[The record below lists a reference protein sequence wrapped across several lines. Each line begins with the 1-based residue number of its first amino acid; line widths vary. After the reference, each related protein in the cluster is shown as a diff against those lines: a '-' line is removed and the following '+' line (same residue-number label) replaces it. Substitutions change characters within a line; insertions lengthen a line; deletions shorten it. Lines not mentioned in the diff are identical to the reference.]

1 MFVGADVF
9 PYTPSHSTGEFAM
22 HAASAAVRILADTTA
37 GLPAEFVRAH
47 PLEVV
52 PQVIL
57 FGEESLLEEK
67 QISYPDFVRRLK
79 AASELPKTAAP
90 PPGEYV
96 QAFGREIERARC
108 LLVVAPSGD
117 VSGTV
122 RSALTAREESFPT
135 ADIRVLDT
143 RAVGGN
149 LATMVQLAVGWAEQG
164 AGPEDILARLQAM
177 IPRGRT
183 YFLVTT
189 LEYLRRGGRIGG
201 ASALVGGALQIKPI
215 LELKDGRVDV
225 LEKVRTE
232 AKALERLKELVER
245 DCPRGPEG
253 HLCVMHADDLQA
265 AEALALDLRAR
276 LGLAAIPI
284 YTLGAAIT
292 THAGPGALGVGFF
305 AAS

>member
-1 MFVGADVF
+1 M
-9 PYTPSHSTGEFAM
+9 PETL
-22 HAASAAVRILADTTA
+22 AAVRILADTTA
-37 GLPAEFVRAH
+37 GLPAAFVQAH

-67 QISYPDFVRRLK
+67 QISYPEFVRRLK
-79 AASELPKTAAP
+79 ASSELPKTAAP

-96 QAFGREIERARC
+96 KAFGREVERARC

-122 RSALTAREESFPT
+122 RSALTARESFPA

-143 RAVGGN
+143 RSVGGN
-149 LATMVQLAVGWAEQG
+149 LATMVQLAVGWAEEG
-164 AGPEDILARLQAM
+164 AGPEDIQARLQAM

-183 YFLVTT
+183 YFLVST

-215 LELKDGRVDV
+215 LELKDGHVDV

-232 AKALERLKELVER
+232 HKALERLKELVER
-245 DCPRGPEG
+245 DCPRSPEA
-253 HLCVMHADDLQA
+253 HLCVMHADDLPA
-265 AEALALDLRAR
+265 AEALASDLRAR

-305 AAS
+305 AAA

>member
-1 MFVGADVF
+1 MAQALA
-9 PYTPSHSTGEFAM
+9 P
-22 HAASAAVRILADTTA
+22 VRILADTTA
-37 GLPAEFVRAH
+37 GLPPEFLQAH
-47 PLEVV
+47 PIEVV

-57 FGEESLLEEK
+57 FGEESLLEEVG
-67 QISYPDFVRRLK
+67 ISYPEFVRRLK
-79 AASELPKTAAP
+79 GASELPKTAAP

-96 QAFGREIERARC
+96 KAFGRELGRAKC
-108 LLVVAPSGD
+108 LIVVAPSVD

-122 RSALTAREESFPT
+122 RSALTAKEGSFPS

-143 RAVGGN
+143 RTVGGN
-149 LATMVQLAVGWAEQG
+149 QATMVQLAVGWAEQG
-164 AGPEDILARLQAM
+164 MAPDEILARLQAM

-183 YFLVTT
+183 YFLVST

-215 LELKDGRVDV
+215 LEIKDGHVEV

-232 AKALERLKELVER
+232 NRAIERLKELVER
-245 DCPRGPEG
+245 DCPRSAEG
-253 HLCVMHADDLQA
+253 HLCVMHAADREG
-265 AEALALDLRAR
+265 AEALASDLCRR
-276 LGLAAIPI
+276 LGLSSIPI

-305 AAS
+305 TAG

>member
-1 MFVGADVF
+1 M
-9 PYTPSHSTGEFAM
+9 
-22 HAASAAVRILADTTA
+22 ASRIVPVRILADTTA
-37 GLPAEFVRAH
+37 GLPQEFLRAH
-47 PLEVV
+47 PIEVV

-57 FGEESLLEEK
+57 FGEESLLEEVE
-67 QISYPDFVRRLK
+67 ISYPEFVRRLK

-90 PPGEYV
+90 PPGEYIKS
-96 QAFGREIERARC
+96 FRRELERAKC
-108 LLVVAPSGD
+108 LLTVCPSAD

-122 RSALTAREESFPT
+122 RSALTAREEAFPA

-143 RAVGGN
+143 RTVGGN

-164 AGPEDILARLQAM
+164 MGPDPILTRLQAM
-177 IPRGRT
+177 IPRSRT
-183 YFLVTT
+183 YFMVTT

-215 LELKDGRVDV
+215 LTLKDGHVDV

-232 AKALERLKELVER
+232 SRALERLKELVER
-245 DCPRGPEG
+245 DCPRGPES
-253 HLCVMHADDLQA
+253 HLCVMHADDREA
-265 AEALALDLRAR
+265 AEALALDLGSR
-276 LGLAAIPI
+276 LGLATIPI

-305 AAS
+305 TAG

>member
-1 MFVGADVF
+1 MAQ
-9 PYTPSHSTGEFAM
+9 
-22 HAASAAVRILADTTA
+22 ASAAVRILADTTA
-37 GLPAEFVRAH
+37 GLPPEFLQAH
-47 PLEVV
+47 PMEVV

-57 FGEESLLEEK
+57 FGEESLLEEVG
-67 QISYPDFVRRLK
+67 ISYPEFVRRLK
-79 AASELPKTAAP
+79 SASELPKTAAP

-96 QAFGREIERARC
+96 KAFGRELGRAKC
-108 LLVVAPSGD
+108 LIVVAPSVD

-122 RSALTAREESFPT
+122 RSALTAKEGSFAS

-143 RAVGGN
+143 RTVGGN

-164 AGPEDILARLQAM
+164 MAPEEILARLQAM

-183 YFLVTT
+183 YFLVNT

-215 LELKDGRVDV
+215 LEIKDGHVEV

-232 AKALERLKELVER
+232 SRAIERLKELVER
-245 DCPRGPEG
+245 DCPRSAEG
-253 HLCVMHADDLQA
+253 RLCVMHAADLQG
-265 AEALALDLRAR
+265 AEALASDLGRR
-276 LGLAAIPI
+276 MGLSSLPI

-305 AAS
+305 TAG

>member
-1 MFVGADVF
+1 MATLNV
-9 PYTPSHSTGEFAM
+9 P
-22 HAASAAVRILADTTA
+22 VRILADTTA
-37 GLPAEFVRAH
+37 GLPQDFLRAH
-47 PLEVV
+47 SIEVV

-57 FGEESLLEEK
+57 FGEESLLEEVE
-67 QISYPDFVRRLK
+67 ISYPEFVRRLK
-79 AASELPKTAAP
+79 AASDLPKTAAP

-96 QAFGREIERARC
+96 KSFGRELERARC
-108 LLVVAPSGD
+108 LLVVCPSSD

-122 RSALTAREESFPT
+122 RSAQVAREEAFPS
-135 ADIRVLDT
+135 ADIRILDT
-143 RAVGGN
+143 RTVGGN

-164 AGPEDILARLQAM
+164 MGADAILARLEAM
-177 IPRGRT
+177 IPRSRT

-215 LELKDGRVDV
+215 LELKDGHVDV

-232 AKALERLKELVER
+232 SRALERLKELAER

-253 HLCVMHADDLQA
+253 RLCVMHADDREA
-265 AEALALDLRAR
+265 AEALALDLGSR
-276 LGLAAIPI
+276 LGLATIPI

-305 AAS
+305 AAG